1 MKKNYIKQILVIA
14 LLSVVCTYAQ
24 AQPTA
29 IHLTLR
35 INGITGSSLLPN
47 YTGDIVVNSFKTGI
61 NGTLYMG
68 SSGLVNGTQA
78 STQKITLVLSNIEQS
93 IPRLFFQTC
102 QGTVNPVVTLFNV
115 YTYNTGSSDFYV
127 ESEKIELY
135 NAVIDAVTTNTNYSG
150 DGLAE
155 VTLVFDKIR
164 RTIKKTNNSGVVL
177 ETRTFG
183 WNLTTNTSF

>member
-1 MKKNYIKQILVIA
+1 MKKNTTRKLIAILLLVISYGS
-14 LLSVVCTYAQ
+14 LY

-29 IHLTLR
+29 INLTLR

-47 YTGDIVVNSFKTGI
+47 YPGDIVVNSFKTGI

-135 NAVIDAVTTNTNYSG
+135 NAIIDAVTTNTDYSG
-150 DGLAE
+150 QGLAE

-164 RTIKKTNNSGVVL
+164 RTIKKTNNSGVVI

-183 WNLTTNTSF
+183 WNLSTNTSF